1 MGDTIVTKQTASND
15 TTCSQP
21 RPDGSSAGITAL
33 ENAQT
38 LSGSPCVD
46 FATSS
51 RGRSSSDPTTISFIN
66 LAGDAVT
73 YATQP
78 GSHAPAALTAAD
90 LTGIYSCTITKWS
103 QIPGNSGGSGATI
116 AAMLPQSGSGIR
128 SVFLSA
134 LGLTAPG
141 PCVSTSATR
150 QGAAGANDNTLQQNE
165 GVASS
170 LNANTANVIFPF
182 SIGKYLAEHFHSASC
197 GTIAQC
203 LADPSHCT
211 PSAGLNLFGCNI
223 HGTLLLN
230 AITESNGTV
239 TNPTTPFPPPRSRRS
254 ISALTPLPPAA
265 L

>member
-103 QIPGNSGGSGATI
+103 QIPGDSGGSGATNRGDGP
-116 AAMLPQSGSGIR
+116 AERLGHRA
-128 SVFLSA
+128 VFSPR
-134 LGLTAPG
+134 LGYRP
-141 PCVSTSATR
+141 R
-150 QGAAGANDNTLQQNE
+150 H
-165 GVASS
+165 
-170 LNANTANVIFPF
+170 
-182 SIGKYLAEHFHSASC
+182 AEHVGDA
-197 GTIAQC
+197 GRLRPMPTT
-203 LADPSHCT
+203 T
-211 PSAGLNLFGCNI
+211 PSSRTRAW
-223 HGTLLLN
+223 
-230 AITESNGTV
+230 
-239 TNPTTPFPPPRSRRS
+239 PRR
-254 ISALTPLPPAA
+254 
-265 L
+265 